1 MNRCSSVARAFLE
14 LNFLGFFENSRISKI
29 LAILA
34 NRNAFGV
41 APMNM
46 TKAATPHGISTVQPA
61 LMSSHTYPKLK
72 EFLRLD
78 PTKVAHPLALAIDP
92 FLTKLL

>member
-1 MNRCSSVARAFLE
+1 MNRFSSVSRAFLE
-14 LNFLGFFENSRISKI
+14 LNFFRIFENSRISKI

-34 NRNAFGV
+34 DRNAFGV
-41 APMNM
+41 TPMDM
-46 TKAATPHGISTVQPA
+46 TKTATPHGISTVQLA

-78 PTKVAHPLALAIDP
+78 PTKVAYPLALAIDP